1 MISFINKIIYNAFDL
16 GGSKLILVFFL
27 IMLSTVIELLGI
39 SLIIPIISSF
49 LDPSYSNQ
57 LQNLDKFYFI
67 KNINSLNFFLILFF
81 LLFILKYLITI
92 LFEYVI
98 VRVTKNWEISL
109 TIKLID
115 QYLRRSWIETVKNQD
130 VLIKNIV
137 TDIPTFIIQGV
148 SGVLNILKCVLILS
162 TIFLFLIYEKGV
174 IVLIF
179 FSIIVFFFYFFLSYF
194 KNFLF
199 KTSKNFGIFMKTK
212 FDLTSEIKEGSR
224 EIKIYNLK
232 NYFLNEYLLNEKKIV
247 SVEVVKKMLQILPKI
262 GIELICIA
270 IFIIFISLNSEN
282 PKQIIPFLGLLTF
295 ILYRSQPLIA
305 SLTSLTAALQVHRT
319 QINEGMKIIENTKI
333 EEKKIIQQLN
343 ENSVYFGKNPKIDI
357 QNLTF
362 SYLDEEKLKPIFS
375 NLNLQLQFG
384 KIYALAG
391 KNGSGKSTFADLLI
405 GLLKPKE
412 GKILINDKNIN
423 QFPNSW
429 INYVSYLSQNYFLFN
444 DTIKNNITLQ
454 QRQNKTF
461 DNEKYDRA
469 IRISNLINEFEKFS
483 NKDETKLN
491 NSGRNLSGGQKQRIA
506 IARLIY
512 KSSKIIILDEPTA
525 SLDQISSDL
534 MIKMLQEIK
543 KDKLI
548 VIISHSKEILDSCDE
563 ILSIDHFGIK
573 KINR

>member
-27 IMLSTVIELLGI
+27 IMLSTIIELLGI

-57 LQNLDKFYFI
+57 LQTLDKIRFTE
-67 KNINSLNFFLILFF
+67 NINSLNFFLILFF

-109 TIKLID
+109 AIKLID

-148 SGVLNILKCVLILS
+148 SGVLNIIKCLLILS
-162 TIFLFLIYEKGV
+162 AIFLYLIYEKGI

-199 KTSKNFGIFMKTK
+199 NTSKNFGKFMKTK
-212 FDLTSEIKEGSR
+212 FDLTSEIKEGNR

-232 NYFLNEYLLNEKKIV
+232 NYFLNEYLFNEKKIV

-270 IFIIFISLNSEN
+270 IFIVFISYNSED
-282 PKQIIPFLGLLTF
+282 PKQVIPFLGLLTF
-295 ILYRSQPLIA
+295 IVYRSQPLIA

-319 QINEGMKIIENTKI
+319 QIYEGIKIIENTKI
-333 EEKKIIQQLN
+333 EEKRNIQQAN
-343 ENSVYFGKNPKIDI
+343 EDPIDFGKNPKINI

-362 SYLDEEKLKPIFS
+362 SYLEEEKLKPIFS

-384 KIYALAG
+384 KIYGLAG

-412 GKILINDKNIN
+412 GQILINDKNIN
-423 QFPNSW
+423 TFPNNW
-429 INYVSYLSQNYFLFN
+429 INIVSYLSQNYFLFN

-461 DNEKYDRA
+461 DSKKYDKA

-548 VIISHSKEILDSCDE
+548 LIISHSQEILNKCDE
-563 ILSIDHFGIK
+563 MLSIDHFGIK
-573 KINR
+573 KTN

>member
-1 MISFINKIIYNAFDL
+1 MISFINKIIYNAFNL

>member
-1 MISFINKIIYNAFDL
+1 
-16 GGSKLILVFFL
+16 
-27 IMLSTVIELLGI
+27 
-39 SLIIPIISSF
+39 
-49 LDPSYSNQ
+49 
-57 LQNLDKFYFI
+57 
-67 KNINSLNFFLILFF
+67 
-81 LLFILKYLITI
+81 
-92 LFEYVI
+92 
-98 VRVTKNWEISL
+98 
-109 TIKLID
+109 
-115 QYLRRSWIETVKNQD
+115 
-130 VLIKNIV
+130 
-137 TDIPTFIIQGV
+137 
-148 SGVLNILKCVLILS
+148 
-162 TIFLFLIYEKGV
+162 
-174 IVLIF
+174 
-179 FSIIVFFFYFFLSYF
+179 
-194 KNFLF
+194 
-199 KTSKNFGIFMKTK
+199 MKTK